1 MLMVSGRREGA
12 LAIPSPGI
20 GLPLNELSIPPRR
33 NDYPIAGFEAK
44 RTFFAADPELRT
56 EIHACTRARRRRA
69 PMQGLILNES
79 SYALNLISKG
89 HGACIRECRAP
100 GSPGF

>member
-20 GLPLNELSIPPRR
+20 GLPLSELSIPPRR
-33 NDYPIAGFEAK
+33 NVYLIAGFEAK

-56 EIHACTRARRRRA
+56 EIPAVH
-69 PMQGLILNES
+69 PS
-79 SYALNLISKG
+79 SPAASPDA
-89 HGACIRECRAP
+89 GADSE
-100 GSPGF
+100 